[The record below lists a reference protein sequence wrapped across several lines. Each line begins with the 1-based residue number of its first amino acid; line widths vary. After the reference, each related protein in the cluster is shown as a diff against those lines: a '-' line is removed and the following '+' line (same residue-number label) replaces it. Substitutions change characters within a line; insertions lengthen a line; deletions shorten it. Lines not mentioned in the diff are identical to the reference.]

1 MEEIKKDIYFEKEEE
16 LLKLFYERYGKVYSK
31 LRVNTPIKITPEILL
46 EKNFRLE
53 YVKMV
58 EIKES
63 FIYYDAIFENKS
75 QLYLYLSRS
84 SGSELNYQLMI
95 YFDSEKLNEVR
106 FFINNLIKLK
116 EKNGN

>member
-16 LLKLFYERYGKVYSK
+16 LLKFFYKKYGKIYSK
-31 LRVNTPIKITPEILL
+31 LRINTPLKITPEILL

-53 YVKMV
+53 YVKMF
-58 EIKES
+58 EINES
-63 FIYYDAIFENKS
+63 FIYYDAVFENKS
-75 QLYLYLSRS
+75 QLYLYLSRK
-84 SGSELNYQLMI
+84 SGAELNYQLTV

>member
-16 LLKLFYERYGKVYSK
+16 LLKLFYERYNKLYSK
-31 LRVNTPIKITPEILL
+31 LRVNTPINITPEILL

-58 EIKES
+58 EIRGF
-63 FIYYDAIFENKS
+63 FIYYDAVFENKS
-75 QLYLYLSRS
+75 QLYLYLSRK
-84 SGSELNYQLMI
+84 SGDELNYQLTV
-95 YFDSEKLNEVR
+95 YFDPEKLNEVR